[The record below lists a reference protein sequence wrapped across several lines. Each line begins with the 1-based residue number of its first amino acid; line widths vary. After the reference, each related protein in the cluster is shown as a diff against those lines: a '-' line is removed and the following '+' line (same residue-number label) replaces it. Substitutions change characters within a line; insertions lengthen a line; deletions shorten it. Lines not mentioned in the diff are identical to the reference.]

1 MNQLSKEQLY
11 NLYTNYYKINISKLK
26 TAKETKIDR
35 GTVRK
40 YFNLFQTSDIED
52 IINASYLEPVT
63 LKDYINNW
71 SELEK
76 RCYTYILAQYF
87 GDGYINKTERT
98 WKLRIS
104 NDKKYESINCL
115 IEDCLSIL
123 FPDNSISRCNKI
135 GCWDI
140 CVHSRKLPILFP
152 HLGVGKK
159 HERKISLTIEQLEL
173 LKMYPK
179 DFILGCLHSDG
190 AKCKRK
196 TTNHFY
202 QFTNLSL
209 DIKEFFEI
217 ACSHLQI
224 PLKNIKA
231 KNVYIYKKEYITII
245 DSFYIDKC

>member
-11 NLYTNYYKINISKLK
+11 SLYINYYQTNISKLK

-35 GTVRK
+35 STVRK
-40 YFNLFQTSDIED
+40 YFNLFQTSNIED
-52 IINASYLEPVT
+52 IINTTHSELAS
-63 LKDYINNW
+63 LKDYINSW
-71 SELEK
+71 SVVEK

-87 GDGYINKTERT
+87 GDGYINKTART

-104 NDKKYESINCL
+104 NDKKYENINCL
-115 IEDCLSIL
+115 IEDCLTTL
-123 FPDNSISRCNKI
+123 FPNNCVSRINKT

-140 CVHSRKLPILFP
+140 CVHSKKLPILFP
-152 HLGVGKK
+152 HLGQGKK
-159 HERKISLTIEQLEL
+159 HERKISLTTEQLEL

-217 ACSHLQI
+217 ACSCIGI

-231 KNVYIYKKEYITII
+231 KNVYIYKREYINII
-245 DSFYIDKC
+245 DSFYIDKS